1 MISCPYDWTVKIWK
15 NKHNY
20 PVMNLHTN
28 ELSHQVNDIEWSND
42 TITAF
47 ADVADDG
54 IFEIWD
60 FARSAIQPIYI
71 VKEENDVDKKC
82 IKFSEG
88 KVVATG
94 NADGTIDIFRI
105 YNMEHLPSSEEHQ
118 MTRLQNIIEQ
128 NSDISTKM

>member
-1 MISCPYDWTVKIWK
+1 
-15 NKHNY
+15 
-20 PVMNLHTN
+20 MNLHTN

-42 TITAF
+42 TSTVF

-54 IFEIWD
+54 RIEIWD
-60 FARSAIQPIYI
+60 LARSAIQPIYI
-71 VKEENDVDKKC
+71 VKEENGVAKKC

-105 YNMEHLPSSEEHQ
+105 YNMEHSPVSEEHQ
-118 MTRLQNIIEQ
+118 ITRLQNIIEQ